1 MAIIS
6 NDLSIMNKIHFLFL
20 DGKILIKKSSQTKT
34 LFNENDLPDEE
45 IIKKCFSLQIISDWY
60 SETGLNYS
68 AYLLENDSPAPT
80 NYDFISLKEFMWNC
94 KNNSEKKNGTNSSL
108 GGLASRA
115 YGFLQ
120 LRQTYV
126 HCPTCGERLIDDSVE
141 TARRC
146 PKCSRLLFPRIE
158 PAIIVLVKKRNEF
171 LLVKN
176 KRSKTGLWGCVAGF
190 IEHGE
195 SAEQCVEREIMEET
209 GLTVKNIKYVGSQPW
224 PFPDQLMIAFTA
236 EYKSGEIKIQ
246 EEELSDAKWF
256 NKKNL
261 PEIYGPGSVAYNLIA
276 EIMK

>member
-1 MAIIS
+1 MGG
-6 NDLSIMNKIHFLFL
+6 M
-20 DGKILIKKSSQTKT
+20 ILVKKASEVKT
-34 LFNENDLPDEE
+34 LFSEKDLPDEE
-45 IIKKCFSLQIISDWY
+45 SVKKCFTEQIISDWY
-60 SETGLNYS
+60 TETGLDYS
-68 AYLLENDSPAPT
+68 AYMLENDTPVPACC
-80 NYDFISLKEFMWNC
+80 DLISLKDFMWSC
-94 KNNSEKKNGTNSSL
+94 KNYSEKKKGLNSSL
-108 GGLASRA
+108 GGLAARA

-120 LRQTYV
+120 LRQTYRF
-126 HCPTCGERLIDDSVE
+126 CPSCGEKMIDDSVE

-146 PKCSRLLFPRIE
+146 PKCSKLLFPRIE
-158 PAIIVLVKKRNEF
+158 PAIIVLVKKKNEF